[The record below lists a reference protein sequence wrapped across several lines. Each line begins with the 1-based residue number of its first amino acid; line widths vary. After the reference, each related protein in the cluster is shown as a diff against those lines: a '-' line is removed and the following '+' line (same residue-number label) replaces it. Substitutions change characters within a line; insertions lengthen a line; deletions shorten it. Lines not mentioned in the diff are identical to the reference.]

1 MPVGDPLEIGRR
13 GAIGPRIPGRVARR
27 PDTDAGFAAVIR
39 VPAMSTAR
47 WAAPEIDRLVL
58 SVNGAVGPRHGER
71 LLGVARE
78 AGLDALAPLPNLAGF
93 IRAGTLTDEIATL
106 RMRYADPAAILAN
119 LGDLVDRGVLERRG
133 DRYVAAERLLP
144 LLDALDE
151 AVTDV
156 ASSTWARHGELVEA
170 VSTAAARIGAAAGP
184 DHVVAVTRRD
194 LGDPDDPSF
203 RLLGRLITVRLIRQH
218 DHAVSWIGRHLTA
231 AEMPVMTDL
240 WHGDAV
246 EPDRPGLG
254 ALVERG
260 YAEVDPVRLT
270 ARGRRVRD
278 AIEDDTNALA
288 QRAFDALGEDDGAEF
303 VDGLRRLPSATD

>member
-1 MPVGDPLEIGRR
+1 M
-13 GAIGPRIPGRVARR
+13 GP
-27 PDTDAGFAAVIR
+27 GFVLRIR

-71 LLGVARE
+71 LLGVAKE

-106 RMRYADPAAILAN
+106 RMRYADPTVIRAG
-119 LGDLVDRGVLERRG
+119 LGDLVDRGVLKRNG
-133 DRYVAAERLLP
+133 DRYAATERLVP

-156 ASSTWARHGELVEA
+156 ASSTWARHAELVDA
-170 VSTAAARIGAAAGP
+170 VSSAADRVGEAAGA
-184 DHVVAVTRRD
+184 DHVVAVAHRD

-203 RLLGRLITVRLIRQH
+203 RLLRRLITVRLVRQH
-218 DHAVSWIGRHLTA
+218 DHAVAWIGRHLTA
-231 AEMPVMTDL
+231 AEMPVMTEL
-240 WHGDAV
+240 WHGDV
-246 EPDRPGLG
+246 VDSDRPGLAG
-254 ALVERG
+254 LVERG
-260 YAEVDPVRLT
+260 YAELDPVRLT

-288 QRAFDALGEDDGAEF
+288 QRAFDVLDDEDGAEL
-303 VDGLRRLPSATD
+303 VDGLRRLPSATA